1 MTGQDARHIMMMT
14 QKMNVLGHTKVQKT
28 AMKTIANS

>member
-1 MTGQDARHIMMMT
+1 MTGLDARHTMMMM
-14 QKMNVLGHTKVQKT
+14 QKMNVLGHIKVQKT